1 MVNVFGGIYMFYFVK
16 DVEDNVMN
24 VNCFSEVPFLEE
36 ALFNMSLEKIIKE
49 YENIKKWFMLN
60 EIVNNLQRKGAA
72 GEELNFFLVDEIPYN
87 DMDYTHDTLQKK
99 IKQKIGS
106 EFEKFEYD
114 LRLRLSR
121 TCSVILFEAKIKH
134 VLNEMI

>member
-1 MVNVFGGIYMFYFVK
+1 MFYFVK